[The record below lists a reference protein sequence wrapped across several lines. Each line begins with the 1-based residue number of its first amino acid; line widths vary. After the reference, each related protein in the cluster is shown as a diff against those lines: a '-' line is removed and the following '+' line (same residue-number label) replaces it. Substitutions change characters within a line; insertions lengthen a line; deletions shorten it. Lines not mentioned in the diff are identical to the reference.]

1 MAPLAPPLVIGIEHD
16 VAKLIIHLIFTMTM
30 EYVYLVLFDL
40 FLQIPWAVLLF
51 VYQWNINMM

>member
-16 VAKLIIHLIFTMTM
+16 VAELIIHLIFTMKM

-40 FLQIPWAVLLF
+40 FLQIP
-51 VYQWNINMM
+51 